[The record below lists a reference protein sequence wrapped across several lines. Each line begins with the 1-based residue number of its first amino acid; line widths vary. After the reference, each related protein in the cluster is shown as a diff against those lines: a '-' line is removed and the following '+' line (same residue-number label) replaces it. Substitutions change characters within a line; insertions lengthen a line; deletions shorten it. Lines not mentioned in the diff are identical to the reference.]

1 MKNRNDENKKR
12 KEGSMT
18 GRVRALTGATRVM
31 SLVAAVLI
39 AVFGLTMIGGS
50 AYADTDKAEKYDFY
64 TLSSNVTAYFS
75 DATKPG
81 DNSGLSADEGWTTIA
96 QNASEG
102 GDLLGYG
109 DDDVSSFSGWLVSK
123 ATGSSNTV
131 GYDSL
136 KKIDGKLNGSND
148 AYKGVLAYAQY
159 GSLLNGLGL
168 DSTSTGLGL
177 HFQNMAFGSI
187 MAFLYL
193 LAGGIDTI
201 FSAVIWVL
209 ETLNPFKL
217 FYSAI
222 SASSVAM
229 ANGMTGGQGVPAWMK
244 SLDTWF
250 SGWYQAL
257 VNLSWTVLVPL
268 FIFTFIISSLMWK
281 KGNALSG
288 LKKLVIRMLFLGVGL
303 PLIGSMYT
311 ASLGVMKD
319 ATAGAGMGATRVVL
333 STFVD
338 FENWAKVNRLAVPST
353 DAVLQWDESKQAP
366 TGESVNKLRQ
376 TTVAIN
382 KIANTGAFTDVTGL
396 NPSDLG
402 SISAESAKMTSSGGL
417 KDVTYIATMNML
429 LRYTNSESYQ
439 ASDFDTSIKGRINQQ
454 VSEGKELVK
463 SCATTWFNVQA
474 DGSTKVDGKSCP
486 TTKALGN
493 PVLKVREGTG
503 LTTTHDGSEVTFKTE
518 NAQIAGDW
526 VVLGD
531 DADALKNFNNAN
543 LSALSMYN
551 YLNTTFDKNSAT
563 TYSSSNAV
571 SSATREYHNSVNL
584 VGSAGVNWLYW
595 VNAAVTLLCF
605 IVLGLGYAFGML
617 TGAIKNSLH
626 IITAVPFATL
636 GSLAGIAKVVIYTFT
651 MITEIVGTMFIYR
664 LAQEIILSI
673 PGIFEGGLEHTFGSM
688 GGFGTY
694 LKNSGNIT
702 LFTALVSTVLLL
714 ILTWKMMHFRGA
726 FVKGLNEAVTK
737 IVDKFLDTNVAPPA
751 GGGKL
756 MPALAGGVGAGVG
769 SAAANRLMSG
779 RGALGG
785 GSGRGG
791 VSSGLMAGSGGI
803 QDGNGGGSG
812 MGGGSMLS
820 INGTDG
826 PGPDEIG
833 PGAPGG
839 DPNGPTGS
847 GSGGGG
853 LLLSDGSGG
862 VNTNVNNDITN
873 GDENSSL
880 LSTSESDRQI
890 ASEVDARG
898 GLSEPSVSS
907 DSYSGDDVTASS
919 TVVNNSDDTMS
930 ETTSSIQS
938 TMDAHD
944 KADKARVDQATSG
957 VKAVWHGGKAAA
969 KAYSG
974 DVAGAAQ
981 DGQKALGDVQNA
993 QTKGQEAK
1001 AHRQAAETP
1010 RPARSVQQPRQT
1022 SQPQSQQP
1030 QQPQRGVVG
1039 AQRQAP
1045 AQNQQV
1051 RQPQPQQPRPQSQQQ
1066 APAPTQAQSPAPS
1079 RPAPSRGSQGSGSRS
1094 LSAPRQQG
1102 SAQMPSSG
1110 RAVNGGSQS
1119 APSKVGK
1126 VSKVSKGM
1134 KGVKPSGGSSMPSM
1148 PS

>member
-1 MKNRNDENKKR
+1 MLT
-12 KEGSMT
+12 S
-18 GRVRALTGATRVM
+18 RVRAVRGFTRAM
-31 SLVAAVLI
+31 SFVAAVLI

-50 AYADTDKAEKYDFY
+50 AYADKDKAEKYDFY

-81 DNSGLSADEGWTTIA
+81 EGDGLSADEGWTTIA

-102 GDLLGYG
+102 GNLLGYG

-136 KKIDGKLNGSND
+136 KVRDND
-148 AYKGVLAYAQY
+148 SSSANSAYSGVLAYAQY
-159 GSLLNGLGL
+159 GSLLNALGL

-187 MAFLYL
+187 MALLYL

-201 FSAVIWVL
+201 FSAVIWLL
-209 ETLNPFKL
+209 ETLNPFK
-217 FYSAI
+217 FFFSAI
-222 SASSVAM
+222 SASSTAM
-229 ANGMTGGQGVPAWMK
+229 ANGMTGGQGVPVWMQ

-257 VNLSWTVLVPL
+257 VNLSWTVLIPL
-268 FIFTFIISSLMWK
+268 FLFVFIISSLMWK
-281 KGNALSG
+281 KGNALGG
-288 LKKLVIRMLFLGVGL
+288 LKKLVIRVLFLGVGL

-319 ATAGAGMGATRVVL
+319 ATAGAGMGATRVVI

-338 FENWAKVNRLAVPST
+338 FENWAKKDRLAVPDNAT
-353 DAVLQWDESKQAP
+353 LQWDSSKQAP
-366 TGESVNKLRQ
+366 TGASVNKLRQ

-382 KIANTGAFTDVTGL
+382 KLANSGAFSSVSDIDVSG
-396 NPSDLG
+396 LG
-402 SISAESAKMTSSGGL
+402 SISTEAAKADTTSSGGL
-417 KDVTYIATMNML
+417 KDFTYVAAMEML
-429 LRYTNSESYQ
+429 LRYTTAQSYQ
-439 ASDFDTSIKGRINQQ
+439 ASDFDTAIKGRISQQ
-454 VSEGKELVK
+454 ASSGQEQVK

-474 DGSTKVDGKSCP
+474 DGSTKADGKGCSA
-486 TTKALGN
+486 TKASDN
-493 PVLKVREGTG
+493 PVLKVREGSG
-503 LTTTHDGSEVTFKTE
+503 LQASGESGTITFTTSGDKY
-518 NAQIAGDW
+518 AGDW
-526 VVLGD
+526 VMLGE
-531 DADALKNFNNAN
+531 NFNGAN

-584 VGSAGVNWLYW
+584 VGSAGVSWLYW
-595 VNAAVTLLCF
+595 VNGAVTLLCF
-605 IVLGLGYAFGML
+605 IVLGLGYAFGMF
-617 TGAIKNSLH
+617 TGAIKNSMH

-636 GSLAGIAKVVIYTFT
+636 GSMAGIAKVVIYTFT
-651 MITEIVGTMFIYR
+651 MITEIIATMFIYR
-664 LAQEIILSI
+664 LVQEIILSI
-673 PGIFEGGLEHTFGSM
+673 PGIFEGGLEHMFNSM
-688 GGFGTY
+688 GGFGVY
-694 LKNSGNIT
+694 LKNSGNVT
-702 LFTALVSTVLLL
+702 LFTSLVSTVLLIL
-714 ILTWKMMHFRGA
+714 LTWKMMHFRGA

-779 RGALGG
+779 RGGLGS

-791 VSSGLMAGSGGI
+791 ASSGLMAGSGGI
-803 QDGNGGGSG
+803 QDGNGGVSG

-833 PGAPGG
+833 PGASGG
-839 DPNGPTGS
+839 DPNAPGGS
-847 GSGGGG
+847 GGG

-862 VNTNVNNDITN
+862 VNVDNSTSND
-873 GDENSSL
+873 NSSAL
-880 LSTSESDRQI
+880 MTSESDRQL

-898 GLSEPSVSS
+898 GLSEPAQLEAGPQA
-907 DSYSGDDVTASS
+907 DAAASS
-919 TVVNNSDDTMS
+919 KVANNADDAMS
-930 ETTSSIQS
+930 ETAGSIQS
-938 TMDAHD
+938 TMDAHN

-974 DVAGAAQ
+974 DVAGATQ
-981 DGQKALGDVQNA
+981 DGQKALGDVQSA

-1001 AHRQAAETP
+1001 AHRQSAEAP
-1010 RPARSVQQPRQT
+1010 RPVQPARQT
-1022 SQPQSQQP
+1022 SQPQSQP
-1030 QQPQRGVVG
+1030 SQRGAVG
-1039 AQRQAP
+1039 AQR
-1045 AQNQQV
+1045 QQV
-1051 RQPQPQQPRPQSQQQ
+1051 RQPQAQPQQQ
-1066 APAPTQAQSPAPS
+1066 APTQTQAPAQTPAPS
-1079 RPAPSRGSQGSGSRS
+1079 RPAPSRGGSSRS
-1094 LSAPRQQG
+1094 LSAPRQG
-1102 SAQMPSSG
+1102 ASQMPVKGSSQG
-1110 RAVNGGSQS
+1110 AS
-1119 APSKVGK
+1119 GK
-1126 VSKVSKGM
+1126 AGKGL
-1134 KGVKPSGGSSMPSM
+1134 KGVKPSGGSSMPPM

>member
-1 MKNRNDENKKR
+1 MLTN
-12 KEGSMT
+12 
-18 GRVRALTGATRVM
+18 RVRAVRGFTRAL
-31 SLVAAVLI
+31 SFVAAVLI

-50 AYADTDKAEKYDFY
+50 AYADKDKAEKYDFY

-81 DNSGLSADEGWTTIA
+81 EGNGLSEDEGWTTIA

-136 KKIDGKLNGSND
+136 RVRDNGASSANSS
-148 AYKGVLAYAQY
+148 YSGVLAYAQY
-159 GSLLNGLGL
+159 GSLLNSLGL

-187 MAFLYL
+187 MALLYL

-201 FSAVIWVL
+201 FSAVIWLL
-209 ETLNPFKL
+209 ETLNPFK
-217 FYSAI
+217 FFFSAI
-222 SASSVAM
+222 SASSAAM
-229 ANGMTGGQGVPAWMK
+229 ANGMTGGQGVPVWMQ

-257 VNLSWTVLVPL
+257 VNLSWTVLIPL
-268 FIFTFIISSLMWK
+268 FVFTFIISSLMWK

-319 ATAGAGMGATRVVL
+319 ATAGAGMGATRVVI

-338 FENWAKVNRLAVPST
+338 FENWAKVNRLAVPENGT
-353 DAVLQWDESKQAP
+353 LEWDSDKQSP
-366 TGESVNKLRQ
+366 TGASVNKLRP

-382 KIANTGAFTDVTGL
+382 KLANIGAFSGVAGI
-396 NPSDLG
+396 NPSELG
-402 SISAESAKMTSSGGL
+402 SISAEAAKADTSSNGGL
-417 KDVTYIATMNML
+417 KDVTYVAAMEML
-429 LRYTNSESYQ
+429 LRYTTSQSYQ
-439 ASDFDTSIKGRINQQ
+439 ASDFDTAIKGRISQQ
-454 VSEGKELVK
+454 ASSGVTRVK
-463 SCATTWFNVQA
+463 GCATTWFNVQA
-474 DGSTKVDGKSCP
+474 DGSTKKDDKSDCDK
-486 TTKALGN
+486 TKASEN
-493 PVLKVREGTG
+493 AVLKVREGSG
-503 LTTTHDGSEVTFKTE
+503 LQASGEGSVIAFTTNPVDR
-518 NAQIAGDW
+518 IAGDW
-526 VVLGD
+526 VVLGED
-531 DADALKNFNNAN
+531 FNNAN

-584 VGSAGVNWLYW
+584 VGSAGVSWLYW
-595 VNAAVTLLCF
+595 VNGAVTLLCF
-605 IVLGLGYAFGML
+605 IVLGLGYAFGMF
-617 TGAIKNSLH
+617 TGAIKNSMH

-636 GSLAGIAKVVIYTFT
+636 GSMAGIAKVLIYTFT
-651 MITEIVGTMFIYR
+651 MITEIIATMFIYR
-664 LAQEIILSI
+664 LVQEIILSV
-673 PGIFEGGLEHTFGSM
+673 PSIFEGGLEHTFNSM
-688 GGFGTY
+688 GGFGVY
-694 LKNSGNIT
+694 LKNSGNVT
-702 LFTALVSTVLLL
+702 LFTSLVSTVLLIL
-714 ILTWKMMHFRGA
+714 LTWKMMHFRGA

-779 RGALGG
+779 RGGLGS

-791 VSSGLMAGSGGI
+791 ASSGLMAGSGGI
-803 QDGNGGGSG
+803 QDGNGGIQDGNGGVSG
-812 MGGGSMLS
+812 MGSGSMLS

-833 PGAPGG
+833 PGASGG
-839 DPNGPTGS
+839 DPSAPGG
-847 GSGGGG
+847 GGGG

-862 VNTNVNNDITN
+862 VNTDNSTSND
-873 GDENSSL
+873 NSSAL
-880 LSTSESDRQI
+880 MTSESDRQL

-898 GLSEPSVSS
+898 GLSEPAQIEAGPQA
-907 DSYSGDDVTASS
+907 DAAASS
-919 TVVNNSDDTMS
+919 KVANNADDAMS
-930 ETTSSIQS
+930 ETAGSIQS
-938 TMDAHD
+938 TMDAHN

-981 DGQKALGDVQNA
+981 DGQKALGDVQSA

-1001 AHRQAAETP
+1001 AHRQSAEAP
-1010 RPARSVQQPRQT
+1010 RPVQPARQT
-1022 SQPQSQQP
+1022 SQTQS
-1030 QQPQRGVVG
+1030 QRGVVG

-1045 AQNQQV
+1045 AQAQQTQSQRGV
-1051 RQPQPQQPRPQSQQQ
+1051 VGAQRQAPAQLQQSQQ
-1066 APAPTQAQSPAPS
+1066 APVQAQTPAKAASPAPS
-1079 RPAPSRGSQGSGSRS
+1079 RPASSRGGSSRS
-1094 LSAPRQQG
+1094 LSAPRQG
-1102 SAQMPSSG
+1102 A
-1110 RAVNGGSQS
+1110 SQS
-1119 APSKVGK
+1119 ASGK
-1126 VSKVSKGM
+1126 ASKVSKAG
-1134 KGVKPSGGSSMPSM
+1134 KGLKGPKPSGGSSMPPM

>member
-1 MKNRNDENKKR
+1 VNKKSQE
-12 KEGSMT
+12 KKGESSLMLT
-18 GRVRALTGATRVM
+18 SRVRAVRGFTRAM
-31 SLVAAVLI
+31 SFVAAVLI

-50 AYADTDKAEKYDFY
+50 AYADKDKAEKYDFY

-81 DNSGLSADEGWTTIA
+81 EGNGLSEDEGWTTIA

-136 KKIDGKLNGSND
+136 RVRDNGASSANSS
-148 AYKGVLAYAQY
+148 YSGVLAYAQY
-159 GSLLNGLGL
+159 GSLLNSLGL

-187 MAFLYL
+187 MALLYL

-201 FSAVIWVL
+201 FSAVIWLL
-209 ETLNPFKL
+209 ETLNPFK
-217 FYSAI
+217 FFFSAI
-222 SASSVAM
+222 SASSAAM
-229 ANGMTGGQGVPAWMK
+229 ANGMTGGQGVPVWMQ

-257 VNLSWTVLVPL
+257 VNLSWTVLIPL

-319 ATAGAGMGATRVVL
+319 ATAGAGMGATRVVI

-338 FENWAKVNRLAVPST
+338 FENWAKVNRLAVPENGT
-353 DAVLQWDESKQAP
+353 LQWDSDKQSP
-366 TGESVNKLRQ
+366 TGASVNKLRP

-382 KIANTGAFTDVTGL
+382 KLANRGAFSDVAGI
-396 NPSDLG
+396 NPSGLG
-402 SISAESAKMTSSGGL
+402 SISAEAAKADTSSNGGL
-417 KDVTYIATMNML
+417 KDFTYVAAMEML
-429 LRYTNSESYQ
+429 LRYTTSQSYQ
-439 ASDFDTSIKGRINQQ
+439 ASDFDTAIKGRISQQ
-454 VSEGKELVK
+454 ASSGVTWVK
-463 SCATTWFNVQA
+463 GCATTWFNVQA
-474 DGSTKVDGKSCP
+474 DGSTKKDGKSGCDK
-486 TTKALGN
+486 TKASEN
-493 PVLKVREGTG
+493 AVLKVREGSG
-503 LTTTHDGSEVTFKTE
+503 LQASGEGSVITFTTNPADRL
-518 NAQIAGDW
+518 AGDW
-526 VVLGD
+526 VVLGED
-531 DADALKNFNNAN
+531 FNNAN

-584 VGSAGVNWLYW
+584 VGSAGVSWLYW
-595 VNAAVTLLCF
+595 VNGAVTLLCF
-605 IVLGLGYAFGML
+605 IVLGLGYAFGMF
-617 TGAIKNSLH
+617 TGAIKNSMH

-636 GSLAGIAKVVIYTFT
+636 GSMAGIAKVLIYTFT
-651 MITEIVGTMFIYR
+651 MITEIIATMFIYR
-664 LAQEIILSI
+664 LVQEIILSV
-673 PGIFEGGLEHTFGSM
+673 PSIFEGGLEHMFNSM

-694 LKNSGNIT
+694 LKNSGNVT
-702 LFTALVSTVLLL
+702 LFTSIVSTVLLIL
-714 ILTWKMMHFRGA
+714 LTWKMMHFRGA

-737 IVDKFLDTNVAPPA
+737 IIDKFLDTNVAPPA

-779 RGALGG
+779 RGGLGS

-791 VSSGLMAGSGGI
+791 ASSGLMAGSGGI
-803 QDGNGGGSG
+803 QDGNGGVSG
-812 MGGGSMLS
+812 MGGGMLS

-833 PGAPGG
+833 PGASGG
-839 DPNGPTGS
+839 DPNAPGG
-847 GSGGGG
+847 GGGG

-862 VNTNVNNDITN
+862 VNVDNSTSND
-873 GDENSSL
+873 NSSAL
-880 LSTSESDRQI
+880 MTSESDRQL

-898 GLSEPSVSS
+898 GLSEPAQLEAGPQA
-907 DSYSGDDVTASS
+907 DAAASS
-919 TVVNNSDDTMS
+919 KVANNADDAMS
-930 ETTSSIQS
+930 ETAGSIQS
-938 TMDAHD
+938 TMDAHN

-981 DGQKALGDVQNA
+981 DGQKALGDVQSA

-1001 AHRQAAETP
+1001 AHRQSAEAP
-1010 RPARSVQQPRQT
+1010 RPVQPART
-1022 SQPQSQQP
+1022 SQPQSQ
-1030 QQPQRGVVG
+1030 PQRGAVG

-1045 AQNQQV
+1045 AQA
-1051 RQPQPQQPRPQSQQQ
+1051 QPQQQASTQTQ
-1066 APAPTQAQSPAPS
+1066 APAQKPVQS
-1079 RPAPSRGSQGSGSRS
+1079 RPAPSRGGSSRS
-1094 LSAPRQQG
+1094 LSAPRQG
-1102 SAQMPSSG
+1102 SSQMPSSG
-1110 RAVNGGSQS
+1110 KSVNGGATSVS
-1119 APSKVGK
+1119 GK
-1126 VSKVSKGM
+1126 AGKGL
-1134 KGVKPSGGSSMPSM
+1134 KGVKPSGGSSMPPM

>member
-1 MKNRNDENKKR
+1 ML
-12 KEGSMT
+12 T
-18 GRVRALTGATRVM
+18 HRVRAVRGFTRIL
-31 SLVAAVLI
+31 SFVAAVLI

-50 AYADTDKAEKYDFY
+50 AYADKDKAEKYDFY

-81 DNSGLSADEGWTTIA
+81 EGNGLSEDEGWTTIA

-136 KKIDGKLNGSND
+136 RVRDNGASSANSS
-148 AYKGVLAYAQY
+148 YSGVLAYAQY
-159 GSLLNGLGL
+159 GSLLNSLGL

-187 MAFLYL
+187 MALLYL

-201 FSAVIWVL
+201 FSAVIWLL
-209 ETLNPFKL
+209 ETLNPFK
-217 FYSAI
+217 FFFSAI
-222 SASSVAM
+222 SASSAAM
-229 ANGMTGGQGVPAWMK
+229 ANGMTGGQGVPVWMQ

-257 VNLSWTVLVPL
+257 VNLSWTVLIPL

-319 ATAGAGMGATRVVL
+319 ATAGAGMGATRVVI

-338 FENWAKVNRLAVPST
+338 FENWAKVNRLAVPENGT
-353 DAVLQWDESKQAP
+353 LEWDSDKQSP
-366 TGESVNKLRQ
+366 TGASVNKLRP

-382 KIANTGAFTDVTGL
+382 KLANRGAFSDVAGI
-396 NPSDLG
+396 NPSGLG
-402 SISAESAKMTSSGGL
+402 SISAEAAKADTSSNGGL
-417 KDVTYIATMNML
+417 KDFTYVAAMEML
-429 LRYTNSESYQ
+429 LRYTTSQSYQ
-439 ASDFDTSIKGRINQQ
+439 ASDFDTAIKGRISQQ
-454 VSEGKELVK
+454 ASSGVTWVK
-463 SCATTWFNVQA
+463 GCATTWFNVQA
-474 DGSTKVDGKSCP
+474 DGSTKKDDKSGCDK
-486 TTKALGN
+486 TKASEN
-493 PVLKVREGTG
+493 AVLKVREGSG
-503 LTTTHDGSEVTFKTE
+503 LQASGEGSVITFTTNPADRL
-518 NAQIAGDW
+518 AGDW
-526 VVLGD
+526 VVLGED
-531 DADALKNFNNAN
+531 FNNAN

-584 VGSAGVNWLYW
+584 VGSAGVSWLYW
-595 VNAAVTLLCF
+595 VNGAVTLLCF
-605 IVLGLGYAFGML
+605 IVLGLGYAFGMF
-617 TGAIKNSLH
+617 TGAIKNSMH

-636 GSLAGIAKVVIYTFT
+636 GSMAGIAKVLIYTFT
-651 MITEIVGTMFIYR
+651 MITEIIATMFIYR
-664 LAQEIILSI
+664 LVQEIILSV
-673 PGIFEGGLEHTFGSM
+673 PSIFEGGLEHMFNSM
-688 GGFGTY
+688 GGFGVY
-694 LKNSGNIT
+694 LKNSGNVT
-702 LFTALVSTVLLL
+702 LFTSLVSTVLLIL
-714 ILTWKMMHFRGA
+714 LTWKMMHFRGA

-779 RGALGG
+779 RGGLGS

-791 VSSGLMAGSGGI
+791 ASSGLMAGSGGI
-803 QDGNGGGSG
+803 QDGNGGVSG
-812 MGGGSMLS
+812 MGGGMLS

-833 PGAPGG
+833 PGASGG
-839 DPNGPTGS
+839 DPNAPGG
-847 GSGGGG
+847 GGGG

-862 VNTNVNNDITN
+862 VNVDNSTSND
-873 GDENSSL
+873 NSSAL
-880 LSTSESDRQI
+880 MTSESDRQL

-898 GLSEPSVSS
+898 GLSEPAQIEAGPQA
-907 DSYSGDDVTASS
+907 DAAASS
-919 TVVNNSDDTMS
+919 KVANNADDAMS
-930 ETTSSIQS
+930 ETAGSIQS
-938 TMDAHD
+938 TMDAHN

-981 DGQKALGDVQNA
+981 DGQKALGDVQSA

-1001 AHRQAAETP
+1001 AHRQSAEAP
-1010 RPARSVQQPRQT
+1010 RPVQPARQT
-1022 SQPQSQQP
+1022 SQPQSQP
-1030 QQPQRGVVG
+1030 SQRGAVG
-1039 AQRQAP
+1039 AQR
-1045 AQNQQV
+1045 QQV
-1051 RQPQPQQPRPQSQQQ
+1051 RQPQAQPQQQ
-1066 APAPTQAQSPAPS
+1066 APTQTQAPAQTPAPS
-1079 RPAPSRGSQGSGSRS
+1079 RPAPSRGGSSRS
-1094 LSAPRQQG
+1094 LSAPRQG
-1102 SAQMPSSG
+1102 ASQMPVKGSSQG
-1110 RAVNGGSQS
+1110 ASGKAGNGL
-1119 APSKVGK
+1119 
-1126 VSKVSKGM
+1126 
-1134 KGVKPSGGSSMPSM
+1134 KGVKPSGGSSMPPM

>member
-1 MKNRNDENKKR
+1 MLT
-12 KEGSMT
+12 S
-18 GRVRALTGATRVM
+18 RVRAVRGFTRAM
-31 SLVAAVLI
+31 SFVAAVLI

-50 AYADTDKAEKYDFY
+50 AYADKDKAEKYDFY

-81 DNSGLSADEGWTTIA
+81 EGNGLSEDEGWTTIA

-136 KKIDGKLNGSND
+136 RVRDNGASSANSS
-148 AYKGVLAYAQY
+148 YSGVLAYAQY
-159 GSLLNGLGL
+159 GSLLNSLGL

-187 MAFLYL
+187 MALLYL

-201 FSAVIWVL
+201 FSAVIWLL
-209 ETLNPFKL
+209 ETLNPFK
-217 FYSAI
+217 FFFSAI
-222 SASSVAM
+222 SASSAAM
-229 ANGMTGGQGVPAWMK
+229 ANGMTGGQGVPVWMQ

-257 VNLSWTVLVPL
+257 VNLSWTVLIPL

-288 LKKLVIRMLFLGVGL
+288 LKKLVIRVLFLGVGL

-319 ATAGAGMGATRVVL
+319 ATAGAGMGATRVVI

-338 FENWAKVNRLAVPST
+338 FENWAKVNRLAVPENGT
-353 DAVLQWDESKQAP
+353 LQWDSDKQSP
-366 TGESVNKLRQ
+366 TGASVNKLRP

-382 KIANTGAFTDVTGL
+382 KLANRGAFSDVAGI
-396 NPSDLG
+396 NPSGLG
-402 SISAESAKMTSSGGL
+402 SISAEAAKADTSSNGGL
-417 KDVTYIATMNML
+417 KDFTYVAAMEML
-429 LRYTNSESYQ
+429 LRYTTSQSYQ
-439 ASDFDTSIKGRINQQ
+439 ASDFDTAIKGRISQQ
-454 VSEGKELVK
+454 ASSGVTWVK
-463 SCATTWFNVQA
+463 GCATTWFNVQA
-474 DGSTKVDGKSCP
+474 DGSTKKDGKSGCDK
-486 TTKALGN
+486 TKASEN
-493 PVLKVREGTG
+493 AVLKVREGSG
-503 LTTTHDGSEVTFKTE
+503 LQASGEGSVITFTTNPADRL
-518 NAQIAGDW
+518 AGDW
-526 VVLGD
+526 VVLGED
-531 DADALKNFNNAN
+531 FNNAN

-584 VGSAGVNWLYW
+584 VGSAGVSWLYW
-595 VNAAVTLLCF
+595 VNGAVTLLCF
-605 IVLGLGYAFGML
+605 IVLGLGYAFGMF
-617 TGAIKNSLH
+617 TGAIKNSMH

-636 GSLAGIAKVVIYTFT
+636 GSMAGIAKVLIYTFT
-651 MITEIVGTMFIYR
+651 MITEIIATMFIYR
-664 LAQEIILSI
+664 LVQEIILSV
-673 PGIFEGGLEHTFGSM
+673 PSIFEGGLEHMFNSM

-694 LKNSGNIT
+694 LKNSGNVT
-702 LFTALVSTVLLL
+702 LFTSIVSTVLLIL
-714 ILTWKMMHFRGA
+714 LTWKMMHFRGA

-737 IVDKFLDTNVAPPA
+737 IIDKFLDTNVAPPA

-779 RGALGG
+779 RGGLGS

-791 VSSGLMAGSGGI
+791 ASSGLMAGSGGI
-803 QDGNGGGSG
+803 QDGNGGVSG
-812 MGGGSMLS
+812 MGGGMLS

-833 PGAPGG
+833 PGASGG
-839 DPNGPTGS
+839 DPNAPGG
-847 GSGGGG
+847 GGGG

-862 VNTNVNNDITN
+862 VNTDNSTSND
-873 GDENSSL
+873 NSSAL
-880 LSTSESDRQI
+880 MTSESDRQL

-898 GLSEPSVSS
+898 GLSEPAQIEAGLQA
-907 DSYSGDDVTASS
+907 DAAASS
-919 TVVNNSDDTMS
+919 KVANNADDAMS
-930 ETTSSIQS
+930 ETAGSIQS
-938 TMDAHD
+938 TMDAHN

-981 DGQKALGDVQNA
+981 DGQKALGDVQSA

-1001 AHRQAAETP
+1001 AHRQSAEAP
-1010 RPARSVQQPRQT
+1010 RPVQPART
-1022 SQPQSQQP
+1022 SQPQSQ
-1030 QQPQRGVVG
+1030 PQRGAVG

-1045 AQNQQV
+1045 AQA
-1051 RQPQPQQPRPQSQQQ
+1051 QPQQQASTQTQ
-1066 APAPTQAQSPAPS
+1066 APAQKPVQS
-1079 RPAPSRGSQGSGSRS
+1079 RPAPSRGGSSRS
-1094 LSAPRQQG
+1094 LSAPRQG
-1102 SAQMPSSG
+1102 SSQMPSSG
-1110 RAVNGGSQS
+1110 KSVNGGATSVS
-1119 APSKVGK
+1119 GK
-1126 VSKVSKGM
+1126 AGKGL
-1134 KGVKPSGGSSMPSM
+1134 KGVKPSGGSSMPPM

>member
-1 MKNRNDENKKR
+1 MLT
-12 KEGSMT
+12 S
-18 GRVRALTGATRVM
+18 RVRAVRGFTRVM
-31 SLVAAVLI
+31 SFVAAVLI

-50 AYADTDKAEKYDFY
+50 AYADKDKAEKYDFY

-81 DNSGLSADEGWTTIA
+81 EGDGLSADEGWTTIA

-102 GDLLGYG
+102 GNLLGYG

-136 KKIDGKLNGSND
+136 KVRDND
-148 AYKGVLAYAQY
+148 SSSANSAYSGVLAYAQY
-159 GSLLNGLGL
+159 GSLLNALGL

-187 MAFLYL
+187 MALLYL

-201 FSAVIWVL
+201 FSAVIWLL
-209 ETLNPFKL
+209 ETLNPFK
-217 FYSAI
+217 FFFSAI
-222 SASSVAM
+222 SASSTAM
-229 ANGMTGGQGVPAWMK
+229 ANGMTGGQGVPVWMQ

-257 VNLSWTVLVPL
+257 VNLSWTVLIPL
-268 FIFTFIISSLMWK
+268 FLFVFIISSLMWK
-281 KGNALSG
+281 KGNALGG
-288 LKKLVIRMLFLGVGL
+288 LKKLVIRVLFLGVGL

-319 ATAGAGMGATRVVL
+319 ATAGAGMGATRVVI

-338 FENWAKVNRLAVPST
+338 FENWAKKDRLAVPDNAT
-353 DAVLQWDESKQAP
+353 LQWDSSKQAP
-366 TGESVNKLRQ
+366 TGASVNKLRQ

-382 KIANTGAFTDVTGL
+382 KLANSGAFSSVSDIDVSG
-396 NPSDLG
+396 LG
-402 SISAESAKMTSSGGL
+402 SISTEAAKADTTSSGGL
-417 KDVTYIATMNML
+417 KDFTYVAAMEML
-429 LRYTNSESYQ
+429 LRYTTAQSYQ
-439 ASDFDTSIKGRINQQ
+439 ASDFDTAIKGRISQQ
-454 VSEGKELVK
+454 ASSGQEQVK

-474 DGSTKVDGKSCP
+474 DGSTKADGKGCSA
-486 TTKALGN
+486 TKASDN
-493 PVLKVREGTG
+493 PVLKVREGSG
-503 LTTTHDGSEVTFKTE
+503 LQASGESGTITFTTSGDKY
-518 NAQIAGDW
+518 AGDW
-526 VVLGD
+526 VMLG
-531 DADALKNFNNAN
+531 KNFNGAN

-584 VGSAGVNWLYW
+584 VGSAGVSWLYW
-595 VNAAVTLLCF
+595 VNGAVTLLCF
-605 IVLGLGYAFGML
+605 IVLGLGYAFGMF
-617 TGAIKNSLH
+617 TGAIKNSMH

-636 GSLAGIAKVVIYTFT
+636 GSMAGIAKVVIYTFT
-651 MITEIVGTMFIYR
+651 MITEIIATMFIYR
-664 LAQEIILSI
+664 LVQEIILSI
-673 PGIFEGGLEHTFGSM
+673 PGIFEGGLEHMFNSM
-688 GGFGTY
+688 GGFGVY
-694 LKNSGNIT
+694 LKNSGNVT
-702 LFTALVSTVLLL
+702 LFTSLVSTVLLIL
-714 ILTWKMMHFRGA
+714 LTWKMMHFRGA

-779 RGALGG
+779 RGGLGS

-791 VSSGLMAGSGGI
+791 ASSGLMAGSGGI
-803 QDGNGGGSG
+803 QDGNGGVSG

-833 PGAPGG
+833 PGASGG
-839 DPNGPTGS
+839 DPNAPGG
-847 GSGGGG
+847 GGGG

-862 VNTNVNNDITN
+862 VNVDNSTSND
-873 GDENSSL
+873 NSSAL
-880 LSTSESDRQI
+880 MTSESDRQL

-898 GLSEPSVSS
+898 GLSEPAQLEAGPQA
-907 DSYSGDDVTASS
+907 DAAASS
-919 TVVNNSDDTMS
+919 KVANNADDAMS
-930 ETTSSIQS
+930 ETAGSIQS
-938 TMDAHD
+938 TMDAHN

-981 DGQKALGDVQNA
+981 DGQKALGDVQSA

-1001 AHRQAAETP
+1001 AYRQSAEAP
-1010 RPARSVQQPRQT
+1010 RPVQPTRT
-1022 SQPQSQQP
+1022 SQPQSQP
-1030 QQPQRGVVG
+1030 SQRGAVG

-1051 RQPQPQQPRPQSQQQ
+1051 RQPQAQPQQQ
-1066 APAPTQAQSPAPS
+1066 APAQTQSPAPS
-1079 RPAPSRGSQGSGSRS
+1079 RPAPSRGSRS
-1094 LSAPRQQG
+1094 LSAPRQG
-1102 SAQMPSSG
+1102 SSQMPSSG
-1110 RAVNGGSQS
+1110 KAANGGATS
-1119 APSKVGK
+1119 ASGK
-1126 VSKVSKGM
+1126 ASKGL
-1134 KGVKPSGGSSMPSM
+1134 KGVKPSGGSSMPPM

>member
-1 MKNRNDENKKR
+1 MLT
-12 KEGSMT
+12 S
-18 GRVRALTGATRVM
+18 RVRAVRGFTRVM
-31 SLVAAVLI
+31 SFVAAVLI

-50 AYADTDKAEKYDFY
+50 AYADKDKAEKYDFY

-81 DNSGLSADEGWTTIA
+81 EGNGLSEDEGWTTIA

-136 KKIDGKLNGSND
+136 RVRDNGASSANSS
-148 AYKGVLAYAQY
+148 YSGVLAYAQY
-159 GSLLNGLGL
+159 GSLLNSLGL

-187 MAFLYL
+187 MALLYL

-201 FSAVIWVL
+201 FSAVIWLL
-209 ETLNPFKL
+209 ETLNPFK
-217 FYSAI
+217 FFFSAI
-222 SASSVAM
+222 SASSAAM
-229 ANGMTGGQGVPAWMK
+229 ANGMTGGQGVPVWMQ

-257 VNLSWTVLVPL
+257 VNLSWTVLIPL

-319 ATAGAGMGATRVVL
+319 ATAGAGMGATRVVI

-338 FENWAKVNRLAVPST
+338 FENWAKVNRLAVPENGT
-353 DAVLQWDESKQAP
+353 LQWDSDKQSP
-366 TGESVNKLRQ
+366 TGASVNKLRP

-382 KIANTGAFTDVTGL
+382 KLANRGAFSDVAGI
-396 NPSDLG
+396 NPSGLG
-402 SISAESAKMTSSGGL
+402 SISAEAAKADTASNGGL
-417 KDVTYIATMNML
+417 KDFTYVAAMEML
-429 LRYTNSESYQ
+429 LRYTTSQSYQ
-439 ASDFDTSIKGRINQQ
+439 ASDFDTAIKGRISQQ
-454 VSEGKELVK
+454 ASSGVTWVK
-463 SCATTWFNVQA
+463 GCATTWFNVQA
-474 DGSTKVDGKSCP
+474 DGSTKKDDKSGCDK
-486 TTKALGN
+486 TKASEN
-493 PVLKVREGTG
+493 AVLKVREGSG
-503 LTTTHDGSEVTFKTE
+503 LQASGEGSVITFTTNPADRL
-518 NAQIAGDW
+518 AGDW
-526 VVLGD
+526 VVLGED
-531 DADALKNFNNAN
+531 FNNAN

-584 VGSAGVNWLYW
+584 VGSAGVSWLYW
-595 VNAAVTLLCF
+595 VNGAVTLLCF
-605 IVLGLGYAFGML
+605 IVLGLGYAFGMF
-617 TGAIKNSLH
+617 TGAIKNSMH

-636 GSLAGIAKVVIYTFT
+636 GSMAGIAKVLIYTFT
-651 MITEIVGTMFIYR
+651 MITEIIATMFIYR
-664 LAQEIILSI
+664 LVQEIILSV
-673 PGIFEGGLEHTFGSM
+673 PSIFEGGLEHMFNSM

-694 LKNSGNIT
+694 LKNSGNVT
-702 LFTALVSTVLLL
+702 LFTSLVSTVLLIL
-714 ILTWKMMHFRGA
+714 LTWKMMHFRGA

-779 RGALGG
+779 RGGLGS

-791 VSSGLMAGSGGI
+791 ASSGLMTGSGGI
-803 QDGNGGGSG
+803 QDGNGGVSG
-812 MGGGSMLS
+812 MGGGMLS

-839 DPNGPTGS
+839 DPNAPGG
-847 GSGGGG
+847 GGGG

-862 VNTNVNNDITN
+862 VNAANDNSTS
-873 GDENSSL
+873 GDNSGAL
-880 LSTSESDRQI
+880 MTSESDRQL

-898 GLSEPSVSS
+898 GLSEPSQLEAAPQA
-907 DSYSGDDVTASS
+907 DATASS
-919 TVVNNSDDTMS
+919 KVVNNADDGMS
-930 ETTSSIQS
+930 ETTQSIQS
-938 TMDAHD
+938 TMEAHD

-1001 AHRQAAETP
+1001 AHRQSAEAP
-1010 RPARSVQQPRQT
+1010 RPVQPARQN
-1022 SQPQSQQP
+1022 QSQQT
-1030 QQPQRGVVG
+1030 QSQPQRGVVG

-1045 AQNQQV
+1045 AQA
-1051 RQPQPQQPRPQSQQQ
+1051 QQPRQPKLQQSQQ
-1066 APAPTQAQSPAPS
+1066 APAQAPAQTPAPS
-1079 RPAPSRGSQGSGSRS
+1079 RPAPSRGGSSRS
-1094 LSAPRQQG
+1094 LSAPRQ
-1102 SAQMPSSG
+1102 SA
-1110 RAVNGGSQS
+1110 SQS
-1119 APSKVGK
+1119 ASGK
-1126 VSKVSKGM
+1126 ASKVSKAG
-1134 KGVKPSGGSSMPSM
+1134 KGLKGPKPSGGSSMPPM

>member
-1 MKNRNDENKKR
+1 MLT
-12 KEGSMT
+12 S
-18 GRVRALTGATRVM
+18 RVRAVRGFTRAM
-31 SLVAAVLI
+31 SFVAAVLI

-50 AYADTDKAEKYDFY
+50 AYAGPNDKDKAEKYDFY

-81 DNSGLSADEGWTTIA
+81 EGDGLSADEGWTTIA

-102 GDLLGYG
+102 GNLLGYG

-136 KKIDGKLNGSND
+136 KVRDND
-148 AYKGVLAYAQY
+148 SSSANSAYSGVLAYAQY
-159 GSLLNGLGL
+159 GSLLNALGL

-187 MAFLYL
+187 MALLYL

-201 FSAVIWVL
+201 FSAVIWLL

-217 FYSAI
+217 FFSAI
-222 SASSVAM
+222 SASSAAM
-229 ANGMTGGQGVPAWMK
+229 ANGMTGGQGVPVWMQ

-268 FIFTFIISSLMWK
+268 FLFVFIISSLMWK
-281 KGNALSG
+281 KGNALGG
-288 LKKLVIRMLFLGVGL
+288 LKKLVIRVLFLGVGL

-319 ATAGAGMGATRVVL
+319 ATAGAGMGATRVVI

-338 FENWAKVNRLAVPST
+338 FENWAKKDRLAVPDNAT
-353 DAVLQWDESKQAP
+353 LQWDSSKQAP
-366 TGESVNKLRQ
+366 TGASVNKLRQ

-382 KIANTGAFTDVTGL
+382 KLANSGAFSSVSDIDVSG
-396 NPSDLG
+396 LG
-402 SISAESAKMTSSGGL
+402 SISTEAAKADTTSSGGL
-417 KDVTYIATMNML
+417 KDFTYVAAMEML
-429 LRYTNSESYQ
+429 LRYTTAQSYQ
-439 ASDFDTSIKGRINQQ
+439 ASDFDTAIKGRISQQ
-454 VSEGKELVK
+454 ASSGQEQVK

-474 DGSTKVDGKSCP
+474 DGSTKADGKGCSA
-486 TTKALGN
+486 TKASDN
-493 PVLKVREGTG
+493 PVLKVR
-503 LTTTHDGSEVTFKTE
+503 DGSGLQASGESGTITFTTSGDKY
-518 NAQIAGDW
+518 AGDW
-526 VVLGD
+526 VMLGE
-531 DADALKNFNNAN
+531 NFNGAN

-584 VGSAGVNWLYW
+584 VGSAGVSWLYW
-595 VNAAVTLLCF
+595 VNGAVTLLCF
-605 IVLGLGYAFGML
+605 IVLGLGYAFGMF

-636 GSLAGIAKVVIYTFT
+636 GSMAGIAKVVIYTFT
-651 MITEIVGTMFIYR
+651 MITEIIATMFIYR
-664 LAQEIILSI
+664 LVQEIILSI
-673 PGIFEGGLEHTFGSM
+673 PSIFEGGLEHMFNSM
-688 GGFGTY
+688 GGFGVY
-694 LKNSGNIT
+694 LKNSGNVT
-702 LFTALVSTVLLL
+702 LFTSLVSTVLLIL
-714 ILTWKMMHFRGA
+714 LTWKMMHFRGA

-779 RGALGG
+779 RGGLGS

-791 VSSGLMAGSGGI
+791 ASSGLMAGSGGI
-803 QDGNGGGSG
+803 QDGNGGVSG
-812 MGGGSMLS
+812 MGGGMLS

-833 PGAPGG
+833 PGASGG
-839 DPNGPTGS
+839 DPSAPGG
-847 GSGGGG
+847 GGGG

-862 VNTNVNNDITN
+862 VNVDNSTSND
-873 GDENSSL
+873 NSSAL
-880 LSTSESDRQI
+880 MTSESDRQL

-898 GLSEPSVSS
+898 GLSEPAQIEAGPQA
-907 DSYSGDDVTASS
+907 DAAASS
-919 TVVNNSDDTMS
+919 KVANNVDDAMS
-930 ETTSSIQS
+930 ETAGSIQS
-938 TMDAHD
+938 TMDAHN

-981 DGQKALGDVQNA
+981 DGQKALGDVQSA

-1001 AHRQAAETP
+1001 AHRQSAEAP
-1010 RPARSVQQPRQT
+1010 RPVQPARQN
-1022 SQPQSQQP
+1022 QPQSQ
-1030 QQPQRGVVG
+1030 PQRGAVG
-1039 AQRQAP
+1039 AQR
-1045 AQNQQV
+1045 QQV
-1051 RQPQPQQPRPQSQQQ
+1051 RQPQAQPQQQ
-1066 APAPTQAQSPAPS
+1066 APTQTQAPAQTPAPS
-1079 RPAPSRGSQGSGSRS
+1079 RPAPSRGGSSRS
-1094 LSAPRQQG
+1094 LSAPRQG
-1102 SAQMPSSG
+1102 SSQMPKSASG
-1110 RAVNGGSQS
+1110 KA
-1119 APSKVGK
+1119 SKA
-1126 VSKVSKGM
+1126 SKGL
-1134 KGVKPSGGSSMPSM
+1134 KGPKPSGGSSMPPM

>member
-1 MKNRNDENKKR
+1 MLT
-12 KEGSMT
+12 S
-18 GRVRALTGATRVM
+18 RVRAVRGFTRAM
-31 SLVAAVLI
+31 SFVAAVLI

-50 AYADTDKAEKYDFY
+50 AYADKDKAEKYDFY

-81 DNSGLSADEGWTTIA
+81 EGDGLSADEGWTTIA

-102 GDLLGYG
+102 GNLLGYG

-136 KKIDGKLNGSND
+136 RVRDNESGSSANS
-148 AYKGVLAYAQY
+148 AYSGVLAYAQY
-159 GSLLNGLGL
+159 GSLLNALGL

-177 HFQNMAFGSI
+177 HLQNMAFGSI
-187 MAFLYL
+187 MALLYL

-201 FSAVIWVL
+201 FSAVIWLL
-209 ETLNPFKL
+209 ETLNPFK
-217 FYSAI
+217 FFFSAI
-222 SASSVAM
+222 SASSTAM
-229 ANGMTGGQGVPAWMK
+229 ANGMTGGQGVPVWMQ

-257 VNLSWTVLVPL
+257 VNLSWTVLIPL
-268 FIFTFIISSLMWK
+268 FLFVFIISSLMWK
-281 KGNALSG
+281 KGNALGG
-288 LKKLVIRMLFLGVGL
+288 LKKLVIRVLFLGVGL

-319 ATAGAGMGATRVVL
+319 ATAGAGMGATRVVI

-338 FENWAKVNRLAVPST
+338 FENWAKKDRLAVPDNAT
-353 DAVLQWDESKQAP
+353 LQWDSSKQAP
-366 TGESVNKLRQ
+366 TGASVNKLRQ

-382 KIANTGAFTDVTGL
+382 KLANSGAFSSVSDIDVSG
-396 NPSDLG
+396 LG
-402 SISAESAKMTSSGGL
+402 SISTEAAKADTTSSGGL
-417 KDVTYIATMNML
+417 KDFTYVAAMEML
-429 LRYTNSESYQ
+429 LRYTTAQSYQ
-439 ASDFDTSIKGRINQQ
+439 ASDFDTAIKGRISQQ
-454 VSEGKELVK
+454 ASSGQEQVK

-474 DGSTKVDGKSCP
+474 DGSTKADGKGCSA
-486 TTKALGN
+486 TKASDN
-493 PVLKVREGTG
+493 PVLKVREGSG
-503 LTTTHDGSEVTFKTE
+503 LQASGESGTITFTTSGDKY
-518 NAQIAGDW
+518 AGDW
-526 VVLGD
+526 VMLGE
-531 DADALKNFNNAN
+531 NFNGAN

-584 VGSAGVNWLYW
+584 VGSAGVSWLYW
-595 VNAAVTLLCF
+595 VNGAVTLLCF
-605 IVLGLGYAFGML
+605 IVLGLGYAFGMF
-617 TGAIKNSLH
+617 TGAIKNSMH

-636 GSLAGIAKVVIYTFT
+636 GSMAGIAKVVIYTFT
-651 MITEIVGTMFIYR
+651 MITEIIATMFIYR
-664 LAQEIILSI
+664 LVQEIILSI
-673 PGIFEGGLEHTFGSM
+673 PSIFEGGLEHMFNSM
-688 GGFGTY
+688 GGFGVY
-694 LKNSGNIT
+694 LKNSGNVT
-702 LFTALVSTVLLL
+702 LFTSLVSTVLLIL
-714 ILTWKMMHFRGA
+714 LTWKMMHFRGA

-779 RGALGG
+779 RGGLGS

-791 VSSGLMAGSGGI
+791 ASSGLMAGSGGI
-803 QDGNGGGSG
+803 QDGNGGVSG
-812 MGGGSMLS
+812 MGGGSILS

-833 PGAPGG
+833 PGASGG
-839 DPNGPTGS
+839 DPNAPGG
-847 GSGGGG
+847 GGGG

-862 VNTNVNNDITN
+862 INANDNSTSN
-873 GDENSSL
+873 DNSSAL
-880 LSTSESDRQI
+880 MTSESDRQL

-898 GLSEPSVSS
+898 GLSEPAQIEAGPQA
-907 DSYSGDDVTASS
+907 DAAASS
-919 TVVNNSDDTMS
+919 KVANNADDAMS
-930 ETTSSIQS
+930 ETAGSIQS
-938 TMDAHD
+938 TMDAHN

-981 DGQKALGDVQNA
+981 DGQKALGDVQSA

-1001 AHRQAAETP
+1001 AHRQSAEAP
-1010 RPARSVQQPRQT
+1010 RPVQPARQT
-1022 SQPQSQQP
+1022 SQPQSQ
-1030 QQPQRGVVG
+1030 PQRGAVG
-1039 AQRQAP
+1039 AQR
-1045 AQNQQV
+1045 QQV
-1051 RQPQPQQPRPQSQQQ
+1051 RQPQAQPQQQ
-1066 APAPTQAQSPAPS
+1066 APTQTQAPAQTPAPS
-1079 RPAPSRGSQGSGSRS
+1079 RPAPSRGSSSRS
-1094 LSAPRQQG
+1094 LSAPRQG
-1102 SAQMPSSG
+1102 SSQMPSSG
-1110 RAVNGGSQS
+1110 KAVNGGAKS
-1119 APSKVGK
+1119 ASGK
-1126 VSKVSKGM
+1126 AGKGL
-1134 KGVKPSGGSSMPSM
+1134 KGVKPSGGSSMPPM

>member
-1 MKNRNDENKKR
+1 MLT
-12 KEGSMT
+12 S
-18 GRVRALTGATRVM
+18 RVRAVRGFTRAM
-31 SLVAAVLI
+31 SFAAALLI

-50 AYADTDKAEKYDFY
+50 AYAGPNDKAEKYDFY

-81 DNSGLSADEGWTTIA
+81 EGDGLSADEGWTTIA

-102 GDLLGYG
+102 GNLLGYG

-136 KKIDGKLNGSND
+136 RVRDNESGSSANS
-148 AYKGVLAYAQY
+148 AYSGVLAYAQY
-159 GSLLNGLGL
+159 GSLLNALGL

-177 HFQNMAFGSI
+177 HFQNMVFGSI
-187 MAFLYL
+187 MALLYL

-201 FSAVIWVL
+201 FSAVIWLL
-209 ETLNPFKL
+209 ETLNPFK
-217 FYSAI
+217 FFFSAI
-222 SASSVAM
+222 SASSTAM
-229 ANGMTGGQGVPAWMK
+229 ANGMTGGQGVPVWMQ

-257 VNLSWTVLVPL
+257 VNLSWTVLIPL
-268 FIFTFIISSLMWK
+268 FLFVFIISSLMWK
-281 KGNALSG
+281 KGNALGG
-288 LKKLVIRMLFLGVGL
+288 LKKLVIRVLFLGVGL

-319 ATAGAGMGATRVVL
+319 ATAGAGMGATRVVI

-338 FENWAKVNRLAVPST
+338 FENWAKKDRLAVPDNAT
-353 DAVLQWDESKQAP
+353 LQWDSSKQAP
-366 TGESVNKLRQ
+366 TGASVNKLRQ

-382 KIANTGAFTDVTGL
+382 KLANSGAFSSVSDIDVSG
-396 NPSDLG
+396 LG
-402 SISAESAKMTSSGGL
+402 SISTEAAKADTTSSGGL
-417 KDVTYIATMNML
+417 KDFTYVAAMEVL
-429 LRYTNSESYQ
+429 LRYTTAQSYQ
-439 ASDFDTSIKGRINQQ
+439 ASDFDTAIKGRISQQ
-454 VSEGKELVK
+454 ASSGQEQVK

-474 DGSTKVDGKSCP
+474 DGSTKADGKGCSA
-486 TTKALGN
+486 TKASDN
-493 PVLKVREGTG
+493 PVLKVREGSG
-503 LTTTHDGSEVTFKTE
+503 LQASGESGTITFTTSGDRY
-518 NAQIAGDW
+518 AGDW
-526 VVLGD
+526 VMLGE
-531 DADALKNFNNAN
+531 NFNGAN

-584 VGSAGVNWLYW
+584 VGSAGVSWLYW
-595 VNAAVTLLCF
+595 VNGAVTLLCF
-605 IVLGLGYAFGML
+605 IVLGLGYAFGMF
-617 TGAIKNSLH
+617 TGAIKNSMH

-636 GSLAGIAKVVIYTFT
+636 GSMAGIAKVVIYTFT
-651 MITEIVGTMFIYR
+651 MITEIIATMFIYR
-664 LAQEIILSI
+664 LVQEIILSI
-673 PGIFEGGLEHTFGSM
+673 PSIFEGGLEHMFNSM
-688 GGFGTY
+688 GGFGVY
-694 LKNSGNIT
+694 LKNSGNVT
-702 LFTALVSTVLLL
+702 LFTSLVSTVLLIL
-714 ILTWKMMHFRGA
+714 LTWKMMHFRGA

-779 RGALGG
+779 RGGLGS

-791 VSSGLMAGSGGI
+791 ASSGLMAGSGGI
-803 QDGNGGGSG
+803 QDGNGGVSG

-833 PGAPGG
+833 PGASGG
-839 DPNGPTGS
+839 DPNAPGG
-847 GSGGGG
+847 GGGG

-862 VNTNVNNDITN
+862 VNVDNSTSND
-873 GDENSSL
+873 NSSAL
-880 LSTSESDRQI
+880 MTSESDRQL

-898 GLSEPSVSS
+898 GLSEPAQLEAGPQA
-907 DSYSGDDVTASS
+907 DATASS
-919 TVVNNSDDTMS
+919 KVANNADDAMS
-930 ETTSSIQS
+930 ETAGSIQS
-938 TMDAHD
+938 TMDAHN

-981 DGQKALGDVQNA
+981 DGQKALGDVQSA

-1001 AHRQAAETP
+1001 AHRQSAEAP
-1010 RPARSVQQPRQT
+1010 RPVQPARQT
-1022 SQPQSQQP
+1022 SQPQSQP
-1030 QQPQRGVVG
+1030 SQRGAVG
-1039 AQRQAP
+1039 AQR
-1045 AQNQQV
+1045 QQV
-1051 RQPQPQQPRPQSQQQ
+1051 RQPQAQPQQQ
-1066 APAPTQAQSPAPS
+1066 APTQTQAPAQTPAPS
-1079 RPAPSRGSQGSGSRS
+1079 RPAPSRGGSSRS
-1094 LSAPRQQG
+1094 LSAPRQG
-1102 SAQMPSSG
+1102 ASQMPSSG
-1110 RAVNGGSQS
+1110 KAVNGGAKS
-1119 APSKVGK
+1119 ASGK
-1126 VSKVSKGM
+1126 AGKGL
-1134 KGVKPSGGSSMPSM
+1134 KGVKPSGGSSMPPM

>member
-1 MKNRNDENKKR
+1 MLT
-12 KEGSMT
+12 S
-18 GRVRALTGATRVM
+18 RVRAVRGFTRAM
-31 SLVAAVLI
+31 SFAAAVLI

-50 AYADTDKAEKYDFY
+50 AYAGEDKAEKYDFY

-75 DATKPG
+75 DAAKPG
-81 DNSGLSADEGWTTIA
+81 EGEGLSADEGWTTIA

-102 GDLLGYG
+102 GNLLGYG

-136 KKIDGKLNGSND
+136 KVRDNNSSSANS
-148 AYKGVLAYAQY
+148 AYSGVLAYAQY
-159 GSLLNGLGL
+159 GSLLNALGL

-187 MAFLYL
+187 MALLYL

-201 FSAVIWVL
+201 FSAVIWLL
-209 ETLNPFKL
+209 ETLNPFK
-217 FYSAI
+217 FFFSAI
-222 SASSVAM
+222 SASSAAM
-229 ANGMTGGQGVPAWMK
+229 ANGMTGGQGVPVWMQ

-257 VNLSWTVLVPL
+257 VNLSWTVLIPL
-268 FIFTFIISSLMWK
+268 FLFTFIISSLMWK
-281 KGNALSG
+281 KGNALNG

-319 ATAGAGMGATRVVL
+319 ATAGAGMGATRVVI

-338 FENWAKVNRLAVPST
+338 FENWAKKDRLAVPDNAT
-353 DAVLQWDESKQAP
+353 LQWDSSKQAP
-366 TGESVNKLRQ
+366 TGDSVNKLRQ

-382 KIANTGAFTDVTGL
+382 KLANKRAFEDVADIDVSG
-396 NPSDLG
+396 LG
-402 SISAESAKMTSSGGL
+402 SISTEAAKTDTTSSGGL
-417 KDVTYIATMNML
+417 KDFTYVAAMEML
-429 LRYTNSESYQ
+429 LRYTTAQSYQ
-439 ASDFDTSIKGRINQQ
+439 ASDFDTAIKGRISQQ
-454 VSEGKELVK
+454 ASSGQEQVK

-474 DGSTKVDGKSCP
+474 DGSTKADGKGCSA
-486 TTKALGN
+486 TKASDN
-493 PVLKVREGTG
+493 PVLKVREGSG
-503 LTTTHDGSEVTFKTE
+503 LQASGERGTITFTTSGDKY
-518 NAQIAGDW
+518 AGDW
-526 VVLGD
+526 VMFGE
-531 DADALKNFNNAN
+531 NFNGAN

-584 VGSAGVNWLYW
+584 VGSAGVSWLYW
-595 VNAAVTLLCF
+595 VNGAVTLLCF
-605 IVLGLGYAFGML
+605 IVLGLGYAFGMF
-617 TGAIKNSLH
+617 TGAIKNSMH

-636 GSLAGIAKVVIYTFT
+636 GSMAGIAKVVIYTFT
-651 MITEIVGTMFIYR
+651 MITEIIATMFIYR
-664 LAQEIILSI
+664 LVQEIILSI
-673 PGIFEGGLEHTFGSM
+673 PSIFEGGLEHMFNSM
-688 GGFGTY
+688 GGFGVY
-694 LKNSGNIT
+694 LKNSGNVT
-702 LFTALVSTVLLL
+702 LFTSLVSTVLLIL
-714 ILTWKMMHFRGA
+714 LTWKMMHFRGA

-737 IVDKFLDTNVAPPA
+737 IIDKFLDTNVAPPA

-779 RGALGG
+779 RGGLGS

-791 VSSGLMAGSGGI
+791 ASSGLMAGSGGI
-803 QDGNGGGSG
+803 QDGNGGVSG

-833 PGAPGG
+833 PGASGG
-839 DPNGPTGS
+839 DPSAPGG
-847 GSGGGG
+847 GGGG

-862 VNTNVNNDITN
+862 VNVDNSTSND
-873 GDENSSL
+873 NSSAL
-880 LSTSESDRQI
+880 MTSESDRQL

-898 GLSEPSVSS
+898 GLSEPAQIEAGPQA
-907 DSYSGDDVTASS
+907 DAAASS
-919 TVVNNSDDTMS
+919 KVANNADDAMS
-930 ETTSSIQS
+930 ETAGSIQS
-938 TMDAHD
+938 TMDAHN

-981 DGQKALGDVQNA
+981 DGQKALGDVQSA

-1001 AHRQAAETP
+1001 AHRQSAEAP
-1010 RPARSVQQPRQT
+1010 RPVQPART
-1022 SQPQSQQP
+1022 SQPQSQ
-1030 QQPQRGVVG
+1030 PQRGAVG
-1039 AQRQAP
+1039 AQR
-1045 AQNQQV
+1045 QQV
-1051 RQPQPQQPRPQSQQQ
+1051 RQPQAQPQQQ
-1066 APAPTQAQSPAPS
+1066 APTQTQAPAQTPAPS
-1079 RPAPSRGSQGSGSRS
+1079 RPAPSRGGSSRS
-1094 LSAPRQQG
+1094 LSAPRQG
-1102 SAQMPSSG
+1102 SSQMPSSG
-1110 RAVNGGSQS
+1110 KAVNGGAKS
-1119 APSKVGK
+1119 ASGK
-1126 VSKVSKGM
+1126 AGKGL
-1134 KGVKPSGGSSMPSM
+1134 KGVKPSGGSSMPPM

>member
-1 MKNRNDENKKR
+1 MLT
-12 KEGSMT
+12 S
-18 GRVRALTGATRVM
+18 RVRAVRGFTRAM
-31 SLVAAVLI
+31 SFVAAVLI

-50 AYADTDKAEKYDFY
+50 AYAGPNDKDKAEKYDFY

-81 DNSGLSADEGWTTIA
+81 EGDGLSADEGWTTIA

-102 GDLLGYG
+102 GNLLGYG

-136 KKIDGKLNGSND
+136 RVRDNESGSSANS
-148 AYKGVLAYAQY
+148 AYSGVLAYAQY
-159 GSLLNGLGL
+159 GSLLNALGL

-187 MAFLYL
+187 MALLYL

-201 FSAVIWVL
+201 FSAVIWLL

-217 FYSAI
+217 FFSAI
-222 SASSVAM
+222 SASSAAM
-229 ANGMTGGQGVPAWMK
+229 ANGMTGGQGVPVWMQ

-257 VNLSWTVLVPL
+257 VNLSWTVLIPL
-268 FIFTFIISSLMWK
+268 FLFVFIISSLMWK
-281 KGNALSG
+281 KGNALGG
-288 LKKLVIRMLFLGVGL
+288 LKKLVIRVLFLGVGL

-319 ATAGAGMGATRVVL
+319 ATAGAGMGATRVVI

-338 FENWAKVNRLAVPST
+338 FENWAKKDRLAVPDNAT
-353 DAVLQWDESKQAP
+353 LQWDSSKQAP
-366 TGESVNKLRQ
+366 TGASVNKLRQ

-382 KIANTGAFTDVTGL
+382 KLANSGAFSSVSDIDVSG
-396 NPSDLG
+396 LG
-402 SISAESAKMTSSGGL
+402 SISTEAAKADTTSSGGL
-417 KDVTYIATMNML
+417 KDFTYVAAMEML
-429 LRYTNSESYQ
+429 LRYTTAQSYQ
-439 ASDFDTSIKGRINQQ
+439 ASDFDTAIKGRISQQ
-454 VSEGKELVK
+454 ASSGQEQVK

-474 DGSTKVDGKSCP
+474 DGSTKADGKSGCSA
-486 TTKALGN
+486 TKASEN
-493 PVLKVREGTG
+493 PVLKVREGSG
-503 LTTTHDGSEVTFKTE
+503 LQASGESGTITFTTSGDKY
-518 NAQIAGDW
+518 AGDW
-526 VVLGD
+526 VMLGE
-531 DADALKNFNNAN
+531 NFNGSN

-584 VGSAGVNWLYW
+584 VGSAGVSWLYW
-595 VNAAVTLLCF
+595 VNGAVTLLCF
-605 IVLGLGYAFGML
+605 IVLGLGYAFGMF
-617 TGAIKNSLH
+617 TGAIKNSMH

-636 GSLAGIAKVVIYTFT
+636 GSMAGIAKVVIYTFT
-651 MITEIVGTMFIYR
+651 MITEIIATMFIYR
-664 LAQEIILSI
+664 LVQEIILSI
-673 PGIFEGGLEHTFGSM
+673 PGIFEGGLEHMFNSM
-688 GGFGTY
+688 GGFGVY
-694 LKNSGNIT
+694 LKNSGNVT
-702 LFTALVSTVLLL
+702 LFTSLVSTVLLIL
-714 ILTWKMMHFRGA
+714 LTWKMMHFRGA

-779 RGALGG
+779 RGGLGS

-791 VSSGLMAGSGGI
+791 ASSGLMAGSGGI
-803 QDGNGGGSG
+803 QDGNGGVSG

-833 PGAPGG
+833 PGASGG
-839 DPNGPTGS
+839 DPSAPGG
-847 GSGGGG
+847 GGGG

-862 VNTNVNNDITN
+862 VNVDNSTSND
-873 GDENSSL
+873 NSSAL
-880 LSTSESDRQI
+880 MTSESDRQL

-898 GLSEPSVSS
+898 GLSEPAQLEAGPQA
-907 DSYSGDDVTASS
+907 DAAASS
-919 TVVNNSDDTMS
+919 KVANNADDAMS
-930 ETTSSIQS
+930 ETAVSIQS
-938 TMDAHD
+938 TMDAHN

-1001 AHRQAAETP
+1001 AHRQSAEAP
-1010 RPARSVQQPRQT
+1010 RPVQPTRQT
-1022 SQPQSQQP
+1022 SQPQSQP
-1030 QQPQRGVVG
+1030 SQRGAVG
-1039 AQRQAP
+1039 AQR
-1045 AQNQQV
+1045 QQV
-1051 RQPQPQQPRPQSQQQ
+1051 RQPQAQPQQQ
-1066 APAPTQAQSPAPS
+1066 APTQTQAPAQTPAPS
-1079 RPAPSRGSQGSGSRS
+1079 RPAPSRGGSSRS
-1094 LSAPRQQG
+1094 LSAPRQG
-1102 SAQMPSSG
+1102 ASQMPSSG
-1110 RAVNGGSQS
+1110 KAVNGGAKS
-1119 APSKVGK
+1119 ASGK
-1126 VSKVSKGM
+1126 AGKGL
-1134 KGVKPSGGSSMPSM
+1134 KGVKPSGGSSMPPM

>member
-1 MKNRNDENKKR
+1 MLT
-12 KEGSMT
+12 S
-18 GRVRALTGATRVM
+18 RVRAVRGFTRAM
-31 SLVAAVLI
+31 SFVAAVLI

-50 AYADTDKAEKYDFY
+50 AYAGPNDKVEKYDFY

-81 DNSGLSADEGWTTIA
+81 EGDGLSADEGWTTIA

-102 GDLLGYG
+102 GNLLGYG

-136 KKIDGKLNGSND
+136 KVRDND
-148 AYKGVLAYAQY
+148 SSSANSAYSGVLAYAQY
-159 GSLLNGLGL
+159 GSLLNALGL

-187 MAFLYL
+187 MALLYL

-201 FSAVIWVL
+201 FSAVIWLL
-209 ETLNPFKL
+209 ETLNPFK
-217 FYSAI
+217 FFFSAI
-222 SASSVAM
+222 SASSTAM
-229 ANGMTGGQGVPAWMK
+229 ANGMTGGQGVPVWMQ

-257 VNLSWTVLVPL
+257 VNLSWTVLIPL
-268 FIFTFIISSLMWK
+268 FLFVFIISSLMWK
-281 KGNALSG
+281 KGNALGG
-288 LKKLVIRMLFLGVGL
+288 LKKLVIRVLFLGVGL

-319 ATAGAGMGATRVVL
+319 ATAGAGMGATRVVI

-338 FENWAKVNRLAVPST
+338 FENWAKKDRLAVPDNAT
-353 DAVLQWDESKQAP
+353 LQWDSSKQAP
-366 TGESVNKLRQ
+366 TGASVNKLRQ

-382 KIANTGAFTDVTGL
+382 KLANSGAFSSVSDIDVSG
-396 NPSDLG
+396 LG
-402 SISAESAKMTSSGGL
+402 SISTEAAKADTTSSGGL
-417 KDVTYIATMNML
+417 KDFTYVAAMEML
-429 LRYTNSESYQ
+429 LRYTTAQSYQ
-439 ASDFDTSIKGRINQQ
+439 ASDFDTAIKGRISQQ
-454 VSEGKELVK
+454 ASSGQEQVK

-474 DGSTKVDGKSCP
+474 DGSTKADGKGCSA
-486 TTKALGN
+486 TKASDN
-493 PVLKVREGTG
+493 PVLKVREGSG
-503 LTTTHDGSEVTFKTE
+503 LQASGESGTITFTTSGDKY
-518 NAQIAGDW
+518 AGDW
-526 VVLGD
+526 VMLGE
-531 DADALKNFNNAN
+531 NFNGAN

-584 VGSAGVNWLYW
+584 VGSAGVSWLYW
-595 VNAAVTLLCF
+595 VNGAVTLLCF
-605 IVLGLGYAFGML
+605 IVLGLGYAFGMF
-617 TGAIKNSLH
+617 TGAIKNSMH

-636 GSLAGIAKVVIYTFT
+636 GSMAGIAKVVIYTFT
-651 MITEIVGTMFIYR
+651 MITEIIATMFIYR
-664 LAQEIILSI
+664 LVQEIILSI
-673 PGIFEGGLEHTFGSM
+673 PSIFEGGLEHMFNSM
-688 GGFGTY
+688 GGFGVY
-694 LKNSGNIT
+694 LKNSGNVT
-702 LFTALVSTVLLL
+702 LFTSLVSTVLLIL
-714 ILTWKMMHFRGA
+714 LTWKMMHFRGA

-779 RGALGG
+779 RGGLGS

-791 VSSGLMAGSGGI
+791 ASSGLMAGSGGI
-803 QDGNGGGSG
+803 QDGNGGVSG

-833 PGAPGG
+833 PGASGG
-839 DPNGPTGS
+839 DPSAPGG
-847 GSGGGG
+847 GGGG

-862 VNTNVNNDITN
+862 VNVDNSTSND
-873 GDENSSL
+873 NSSAL
-880 LSTSESDRQI
+880 MTSESDRQL

-898 GLSEPSVSS
+898 GLSEPAQLEAGPQA
-907 DSYSGDDVTASS
+907 DAAASS
-919 TVVNNSDDTMS
+919 NVANNADDAMS
-930 ETTSSIQS
+930 ETAGSIQS
-938 TMDAHD
+938 TMDAHN

-981 DGQKALGDVQNA
+981 DGQKALGDVQSA

-1001 AHRQAAETP
+1001 AHRQSAEAP
-1010 RPARSVQQPRQT
+1010 RPVQPARQT
-1022 SQPQSQQP
+1022 SQPQSQP
-1030 QQPQRGVVG
+1030 SQRGAVG
-1039 AQRQAP
+1039 AQR
-1045 AQNQQV
+1045 QQV
-1051 RQPQPQQPRPQSQQQ
+1051 RQPQAQPQQQ
-1066 APAPTQAQSPAPS
+1066 APTQTQAPAQTSAPS
-1079 RPAPSRGSQGSGSRS
+1079 RPAPSRGGSSRS
-1094 LSAPRQQG
+1094 LSAPRQG
-1102 SAQMPSSG
+1102 ASQMPVKGSSQG
-1110 RAVNGGSQS
+1110 AS
-1119 APSKVGK
+1119 GK
-1126 VSKVSKGM
+1126 AGKGL
-1134 KGVKPSGGSSMPSM
+1134 KGVKPSGGSSMPPM

>member
-1 MKNRNDENKKR
+1 MLT
-12 KEGSMT
+12 S
-18 GRVRALTGATRVM
+18 RVRAVRGFTRAM
-31 SLVAAVLI
+31 SFVAAVLI

-50 AYADTDKAEKYDFY
+50 AYAGPNDKAEKYDFY

-75 DATKPG
+75 DAAKPG
-81 DNSGLSADEGWTTIA
+81 EGEGLSADEGWTTIA
-96 QNASEG
+96 GNASEG

-109 DDDVSSFSGWLVSK
+109 DNDISSFSGWLAS
-123 ATGSSNTV
+123 ATTGASNTV

-136 KKIDGKLNGSND
+136 KVSDNGSSSANSVYRGILD
-148 AYKGVLAYAQY
+148 YAQY
-159 GSLLNGLGL
+159 GSLLNALGL

-187 MAFLYL
+187 MALLYL

-201 FSAVIWVL
+201 FSAVIWLL
-209 ETLNPFKL
+209 ETLNPFK
-217 FYSAI
+217 FFFSAI
-222 SASSVAM
+222 SASSAAM
-229 ANGMTGGQGVPAWMK
+229 ANGMTGGQGVPVWMQ

-257 VNLSWTVLVPL
+257 VNLSWTVLIPL
-268 FIFTFIISSLMWK
+268 FLFTFIISSLMWK

-288 LKKLVIRMLFLGVGL
+288 LKKLVIRMLFLGVGV

-338 FENWAKVNRLAVPST
+338 FENWAKVNRLAVPS
-353 DAVLQWDESKQAP
+353 DATLEWDDSKQVP
-366 TGESVNKLRQ
+366 TGASVNKLRQ

-382 KIANTGAFTDVTGL
+382 RIANPGAFTDVSGIK
-396 NPSDLG
+396 PSDLG
-402 SISAESAKMTSSGGL
+402 SISAESAKADVTSNGGL
-417 KDVTYIATMNML
+417 KDLTFMATMNML
-429 LRYTNSESYQ
+429 LRYTNAQSYQ
-439 ASDFDTSIKGRINQQ
+439 ASDFDTAIKGRISQQ
-454 VSEGKELVK
+454 ASGGQETVK
-463 SCATTWFNVQA
+463 NCATTWFNVQA
-474 DGSTKVDGKSCP
+474 DGSTKTDGKSCS
-486 TTKALGN
+486 TIKASDN
-493 PVLKVREGTG
+493 PVLKVQEGTG
-503 LTTTHDGSEVTFKTE
+503 LQANRPEGSGVVTFTTN
-518 NAQIAGDW
+518 NAQLAGDW
-526 VVLGD
+526 VMLGD
-531 DADALKNFNNAN
+531 NFNNAN

-551 YLNTTFDKNSAT
+551 YLNTAFSKNSAT
-563 TYSSSNAV
+563 VYSSAHSV

-584 VGSAGVNWLYW
+584 VGSAGVSWLYW
-595 VNAAVTLLCF
+595 TNSAVTLLCF
-605 IVLGLGYAFGML
+605 IVLGLGYAFGMF

-636 GSLAGIAKVVIYTFT
+636 GSLAGIAKVLIYTFT
-651 MITEIVGTMFIYR
+651 MITEIIATMFIYR
-664 LAQEIILSI
+664 LVQEIIISI
-673 PGIFEGGLEHTFGSM
+673 PGIFEGGLEHMFNSM

-694 LKNSGNIT
+694 LKNSGNVT
-702 LFTALVSTVLLL
+702 LFTSIVSTVLLL
-714 ILTWKMMHFRGA
+714 ILTWKMLHFRGA

-737 IVDKFLDTNVAPPA
+737 IIDKFLDTNVAPPA

-779 RGALGG
+779 RGGLGS

-791 VSSGLMAGSGGI
+791 ASSGLMAGSGGI
-803 QDGNGGGSG
+803 QDGNGGVSG

-833 PGAPGG
+833 PGASGG
-839 DPNGPTGS
+839 DPSVPGG
-847 GSGGGG
+847 GGGG

-862 VNTNVNNDITN
+862 VNVDNSTSND
-873 GDENSSL
+873 NSSAL
-880 LSTSESDRQI
+880 MTSESDRQL

-898 GLSEPSVSS
+898 GLSEPAQLEAGPQA
-907 DSYSGDDVTASS
+907 DAAASS
-919 TVVNNSDDTMS
+919 KVANNADDAMS
-930 ETTSSIQS
+930 ETAGSIQS
-938 TMDAHD
+938 TMDAHN

-981 DGQKALGDVQNA
+981 DGQKALGDVQSA

-1001 AHRQAAETP
+1001 AHRQSAEAP
-1010 RPARSVQQPRQT
+1010 RPVQPARQT
-1022 SQPQSQQP
+1022 SQPQSQP
-1030 QQPQRGVVG
+1030 SQRGAVG
-1039 AQRQAP
+1039 AQR
-1045 AQNQQV
+1045 QQV
-1051 RQPQPQQPRPQSQQQ
+1051 RQPQAQPQQAQ
-1066 APAPTQAQSPAPS
+1066 TQSPAPS
-1079 RPAPSRGSQGSGSRS
+1079 RPAPSRGGSSRS
-1094 LSAPRQQG
+1094 LSAPRQG
-1102 SAQMPSSG
+1102 ASQMPSSG
-1110 RAVNGGSQS
+1110 KVVNGGAKGAS
-1119 APSKVGK
+1119 GK
-1126 VSKVSKGM
+1126 AGKSL
-1134 KGVKPSGGSSMPSM
+1134 KGVKPSGGSSMPPM

>member
-1 MKNRNDENKKR
+1 MLT
-12 KEGSMT
+12 S
-18 GRVRALTGATRVM
+18 RVRAVRGFTRVM
-31 SLVAAVLI
+31 SFVAAVLI

-50 AYADTDKAEKYDFY
+50 AYADKDKAEKYDFY

-75 DATKPG
+75 DAAKPG
-81 DNSGLSADEGWTTIA
+81 EGEGLSADEGWTTIA
-96 QNASEG
+96 GNASEG

-109 DDDVSSFSGWLVSK
+109 DNDISSFSGWLAS
-123 ATGSSNTV
+123 ATTGASNTV

-136 KKIDGKLNGSND
+136 KVSDNGSSSANSVYRGILD
-148 AYKGVLAYAQY
+148 YAQY
-159 GSLLNGLGL
+159 GSLLNSLGL

-187 MAFLYL
+187 MALLYL

-201 FSAVIWVL
+201 FSAVIWLL

-217 FYSAI
+217 FFSAI

-229 ANGMTGGQGVPAWMK
+229 ANGMTGGQGVPVWMQ

-281 KGNALSG
+281 KGNALNG

-338 FENWAKVNRLAVPST
+338 FENWAKVNRLAVPS
-353 DAVLQWDESKQAP
+353 DATLEWDDSKRAP
-366 TGESVNKLRQ
+366 TGASVNKLRQ

-382 KIANTGAFTDVTGL
+382 KIANPGAFTDVSGL

-402 SISAESAKMTSSGGL
+402 SISAESAKADVTSNGGL
-417 KDVTYIATMNML
+417 KDLTFMATMHML
-429 LRYTNSESYQ
+429 LRYTNAQSYQ
-439 ASDFDTSIKGRINQQ
+439 ASDFDTAIKGRISQQ
-454 VSEGKELVK
+454 ASGGQETVK
-463 SCATTWFNVQA
+463 NCATTWFNVQA
-474 DGSTKVDGKSCP
+474 DGSTKTDGKSCS
-486 TTKALGN
+486 TIKASDN
-493 PVLKVREGTG
+493 PVLKVQEGTG
-503 LTTTHDGSEVTFKTE
+503 LQANRPEGSGVVTFTTN
-518 NAQIAGDW
+518 NAQLAGDW
-526 VVLGD
+526 VMLGD
-531 DADALKNFNNAN
+531 NFNNAN

-551 YLNTTFDKNSAT
+551 YLNTAFSKNSAT
-563 TYSSSNAV
+563 VYSSAHSV

-584 VGSAGVNWLYW
+584 VGSAGVSWLYW
-595 VNAAVTLLCF
+595 TNSAVTLLCF
-605 IVLGLGYAFGML
+605 IVLGLGYAFGMF

-636 GSLAGIAKVVIYTFT
+636 GSLAGIAKVLIYTFT
-651 MITEIVGTMFIYR
+651 MITEIIATMFIYR
-664 LAQEIILSI
+664 LVQEIIISI
-673 PGIFEGGLEHTFGSM
+673 PGIFEGGLEHMFNSM

-694 LKNSGNIT
+694 LKNSGNVT
-702 LFTALVSTVLLL
+702 LFTSIVSTVLLL
-714 ILTWKMMHFRGA
+714 ILTWKMLHFRGA

-779 RGALGG
+779 RGGLGS

-791 VSSGLMAGSGGI
+791 ASSGLMAGSGGI
-803 QDGNGGGSG
+803 QDGNGGVSG

-833 PGAPGG
+833 PGASGG
-839 DPNGPTGS
+839 DPSAPGG
-847 GSGGGG
+847 GGGG

-862 VNTNVNNDITN
+862 VNVDNSTSND
-873 GDENSSL
+873 NSSAL
-880 LSTSESDRQI
+880 MTSESDRQL

-898 GLSEPSVSS
+898 GLSEPAQIEAGPQA
-907 DSYSGDDVTASS
+907 DAAASS
-919 TVVNNSDDTMS
+919 KVANNADDAMS
-930 ETTSSIQS
+930 ETAGSIQS
-938 TMDAHD
+938 TMDAHN

-981 DGQKALGDVQNA
+981 DGQKALGDVQSA

-1001 AHRQAAETP
+1001 AHRQSAEAP
-1010 RPARSVQQPRQT
+1010 RPVQPARQT
-1022 SQPQSQQP
+1022 SQPQSQP
-1030 QQPQRGVVG
+1030 SQRGAVG
-1039 AQRQAP
+1039 AQRQVP
-1045 AQNQQV
+1045 AQ
-1051 RQPQPQQPRPQSQQQ
+1051 QPQQQ
-1066 APAPTQAQSPAPS
+1066 APAQSPAQSAAPS
-1079 RPAPSRGSQGSGSRS
+1079 RPAPSRGGSSRS

-1110 RAVNGGSQS
+1110 KAATGGAQKS
-1119 APSKVGK
+1119 AAG
-1126 VSKVSKGM
+1126 KGM
-1134 KGVKPSGGSSMPSM
+1134 KGLKPSGGSSMPPM

>member
-1 MKNRNDENKKR
+1 MLT
-12 KEGSMT
+12 S
-18 GRVRALTGATRVM
+18 RVRAVRGFTRAM
-31 SLVAAVLI
+31 SFAAALLI

-50 AYADTDKAEKYDFY
+50 AYADKDKAEKYDFY

-81 DNSGLSADEGWTTIA
+81 EGDGLSADEGWTTIA

-102 GDLLGYG
+102 GNLLGYG

-136 KKIDGKLNGSND
+136 KVRDND
-148 AYKGVLAYAQY
+148 SSSANSAYSGVLAYAQY
-159 GSLLNGLGL
+159 GSLLNALGL

-187 MAFLYL
+187 MALLYL

-201 FSAVIWVL
+201 FSAVIWLL
-209 ETLNPFKL
+209 ETLNPFK
-217 FYSAI
+217 FFFSAI
-222 SASSVAM
+222 SASSTAM
-229 ANGMTGGQGVPAWMK
+229 ANGMTGGQGVPAWMQ

-257 VNLSWTVLVPL
+257 VNLSWTVLIPL
-268 FIFTFIISSLMWK
+268 FLFVFIISSLMWK
-281 KGNALSG
+281 KGNALGG
-288 LKKLVIRMLFLGVGL
+288 LKKLVIRVLFLGVGL

-319 ATAGAGMGATRVVL
+319 ATAGAGMGATRVVI

-338 FENWAKVNRLAVPST
+338 FENWAKKDRLAVPDNAT
-353 DAVLQWDESKQAP
+353 LQWDSSKQAP
-366 TGESVNKLRQ
+366 TGASVNKLRQ

-382 KIANTGAFTDVTGL
+382 KLANSGAFSSVSDIDVSG
-396 NPSDLG
+396 LG
-402 SISAESAKMTSSGGL
+402 SISTEAAKADTTSSGGL
-417 KDVTYIATMNML
+417 KDSTYVAAMEML
-429 LRYTNSESYQ
+429 LRYTTAQSYQ
-439 ASDFDTSIKGRINQQ
+439 ASDFDTAIKGRISQQ
-454 VSEGKELVK
+454 ASSGQEQVK

-474 DGSTKVDGKSCP
+474 DGSTKADGKGCSA
-486 TTKALGN
+486 TKASDN
-493 PVLKVREGTG
+493 PVLKVREGSG
-503 LTTTHDGSEVTFKTE
+503 LRVSGESGTITFTTSGDKY
-518 NAQIAGDW
+518 AGDW
-526 VVLGD
+526 VMLGE
-531 DADALKNFNNAN
+531 NFNGAN

-584 VGSAGVNWLYW
+584 VGSAGVSWLYW
-595 VNAAVTLLCF
+595 VNGAVTLLCF
-605 IVLGLGYAFGML
+605 IVLGLGYAFGMF
-617 TGAIKNSLH
+617 TGAIKNSMH

-636 GSLAGIAKVVIYTFT
+636 GSMAGIAKVVIYTFT
-651 MITEIVGTMFIYR
+651 MITEIIATMFIYR
-664 LAQEIILSI
+664 LVQEIILSI
-673 PGIFEGGLEHTFGSM
+673 PSIFEGGLEHMFNSM
-688 GGFGTY
+688 GGFGVY
-694 LKNSGNIT
+694 LKNSGNVT
-702 LFTALVSTVLLL
+702 LFTSLVSTVLLIL
-714 ILTWKMMHFRGA
+714 LTWKMMHFRGA

-779 RGALGG
+779 RGGLGS

-791 VSSGLMAGSGGI
+791 ASSGLMAGSGGLMAGSGGI
-803 QDGNGGGSG
+803 QDGNGGVSG

-820 INGTDG
+820 INGTDD

-833 PGAPGG
+833 PGASGG
-839 DPNGPTGS
+839 DPNAPGG
-847 GSGGGG
+847 GGGG

-862 VNTNVNNDITN
+862 VNVDNSTSND
-873 GDENSSL
+873 NSSAL
-880 LSTSESDRQI
+880 MTSESDRQL

-898 GLSEPSVSS
+898 GLSEPAQIEAGPQA
-907 DSYSGDDVTASS
+907 DAAASS
-919 TVVNNSDDTMS
+919 KVANNADDAMS
-930 ETTSSIQS
+930 ETAGSIQS
-938 TMDAHD
+938 TMDAHN

-1001 AHRQAAETP
+1001 AHRQSAEAP
-1010 RPARSVQQPRQT
+1010 RPVQPARQT
-1022 SQPQSQQP
+1022 SQPQSQP
-1030 QQPQRGVVG
+1030 SQRGAVG
-1039 AQRQAP
+1039 AQR
-1045 AQNQQV
+1045 QQV
-1051 RQPQPQQPRPQSQQQ
+1051 RQPQAQPQQQ
-1066 APAPTQAQSPAPS
+1066 APTQTQAPAQTPAPS
-1079 RPAPSRGSQGSGSRS
+1079 RPAPSRGGSSRS
-1094 LSAPRQQG
+1094 LSAPRQG
-1102 SAQMPSSG
+1102 ASQMPVKGSSQG
-1110 RAVNGGSQS
+1110 ASGKAGNGL
-1119 APSKVGK
+1119 
-1126 VSKVSKGM
+1126 
-1134 KGVKPSGGSSMPSM
+1134 KGVKPSGGSSMPPM

>member
-1 MKNRNDENKKR
+1 MNKK
-12 KEGSMT
+12 KQDKKGEGSLMLT
-18 GRVRALTGATRVM
+18 SRVRAVRGFTRAM
-31 SLVAAVLI
+31 SFVAAVLI

-50 AYADTDKAEKYDFY
+50 AYADKDKAEKYDFY

-81 DNSGLSADEGWTTIA
+81 EGDGLSADEGWTTIA

-102 GDLLGYG
+102 GNLLGYG

-136 KKIDGKLNGSND
+136 RVRDND
-148 AYKGVLAYAQY
+148 SSSANSAYSGVLAYAQY
-159 GSLLNGLGL
+159 GSLLNALGL

-187 MAFLYL
+187 MALLYL

-201 FSAVIWVL
+201 FSAVIWLL
-209 ETLNPFKL
+209 ETLNPFK
-217 FYSAI
+217 FFFSAI
-222 SASSVAM
+222 SASSTAM
-229 ANGMTGGQGVPAWMK
+229 ANGMTGGQGVPVWMQ

-257 VNLSWTVLVPL
+257 VNLSWTVLIPL
-268 FIFTFIISSLMWK
+268 FLFVFIISSLMWK
-281 KGNALSG
+281 KGNALGG
-288 LKKLVIRMLFLGVGL
+288 LKKLVIRVLFLGVGL

-319 ATAGAGMGATRVVL
+319 ATAGAGMGATRVVI

-338 FENWAKVNRLAVPST
+338 FENWAKKDRLAVPDNAT
-353 DAVLQWDESKQAP
+353 LQWDASKQAP
-366 TGESVNKLRQ
+366 TGASVNKLRQ

-382 KIANTGAFTDVTGL
+382 KLANSGAFSSVSDIDVSG
-396 NPSDLG
+396 LG
-402 SISAESAKMTSSGGL
+402 SISTEAAKADTTSSGGL
-417 KDVTYIATMNML
+417 KDFTYVAAMEML
-429 LRYTNSESYQ
+429 LRYTTAQSYQ
-439 ASDFDTSIKGRINQQ
+439 ASDFDTAIKGRISQQ
-454 VSEGKELVK
+454 ASSGQEQVK

-474 DGSTKVDGKSCP
+474 DGSTKADGKSGCSAI
-486 TTKALGN
+486 KASDN
-493 PVLKVREGTG
+493 PVLKVR
-503 LTTTHDGSEVTFKTE
+503 DGSGLQASGESGTITFTTSGDKY
-518 NAQIAGDW
+518 AGDW
-526 VVLGD
+526 VMFGE
-531 DADALKNFNNAN
+531 NFNGSN

-584 VGSAGVNWLYW
+584 VGSAGVSWLYW
-595 VNAAVTLLCF
+595 VNGAVTLLCF
-605 IVLGLGYAFGML
+605 IVLGLGYAFGMF
-617 TGAIKNSLH
+617 TGAIKNSMH

-636 GSLAGIAKVVIYTFT
+636 GSMAGIAKVVIYTFT
-651 MITEIVGTMFIYR
+651 MITEIIATMFIYR
-664 LAQEIILSI
+664 LVQEIILSI
-673 PGIFEGGLEHTFGSM
+673 PSIFEGGLEHMFNSM
-688 GGFGTY
+688 GGFGVY
-694 LKNSGNIT
+694 LKNSGNVT
-702 LFTALVSTVLLL
+702 LFTSLVSTVLLIL
-714 ILTWKMMHFRGA
+714 LTWKMMHFRGA

-737 IVDKFLDTNVAPPA
+737 IVDKFMDTNVAPPA

-779 RGALGG
+779 RGGLGS

-839 DPNGPTGS
+839 DPNAPGG
-847 GSGGGG
+847 GGGG

-862 VNTNVNNDITN
+862 VNAND
-873 GDENSSL
+873 NSASDGNSGSL
-880 LSTSESDRQI
+880 MTSASDRQL

-898 GLSEPSVSS
+898 GLSEPSQLEAGPQA
-907 DSYSGDDVTASS
+907 DAAASS
-919 TVVNNSDDTMS
+919 KVANNADDAMS
-930 ETTSSIQS
+930 ETAGSIQS
-938 TMDAHD
+938 TMDAHN

-981 DGQKALGDVQNA
+981 DGQKALGDVQSA

-1001 AHRQAAETP
+1001 AHRQSAEAP
-1010 RPARSVQQPRQT
+1010 RPVQPART
-1022 SQPQSQQP
+1022 SQPQQS
-1030 QQPQRGVVG
+1030 QPQRGAVG
-1039 AQRQAP
+1039 AQRPAP
-1045 AQNQQV
+1045 AQA
-1051 RQPQPQQPRPQSQQQ
+1051 QPRPQQPQQQ
-1066 APAPTQAQSPAPS
+1066 APAQAPVQNPAPS
-1079 RPAPSRGSQGSGSRS
+1079 RPAPSRGSRS

-1102 SAQMPSSG
+1102 SPQPP
-1110 RAVNGGSQS
+1110 VNGGAKS
-1119 APSKVGK
+1119 ASGK
-1126 VSKVSKGM
+1126 AGKGL
-1134 KGVKPSGGSSMPSM
+1134 KGVKPSGGSSMPPM

>member
-1 MKNRNDENKKR
+1 VNKKSPE
-12 KEGSMT
+12 KKGESSLMLT
-18 GRVRALTGATRVM
+18 HRVRAFRGFTRAL
-31 SLVAAVLI
+31 SFVAAVLI

-50 AYADTDKAEKYDFY
+50 AYADKDKAEKYDFY

-81 DNSGLSADEGWTTIA
+81 EGNGLSEDEGWTTIA

-136 KKIDGKLNGSND
+136 RVRDNGASSANSS
-148 AYKGVLAYAQY
+148 YSGVLAYAQY
-159 GSLLNGLGL
+159 GSLLNSLGL

-187 MAFLYL
+187 MALLYL

-201 FSAVIWVL
+201 FSAVIWLL
-209 ETLNPFKL
+209 ETLNPFK
-217 FYSAI
+217 FFFSAI
-222 SASSVAM
+222 SASSAAM
-229 ANGMTGGQGVPAWMK
+229 ANGMTGGQGVPVWMQ

-257 VNLSWTVLVPL
+257 VNLSWTVLIPL

-319 ATAGAGMGATRVVL
+319 ATAGAGMGATRVVI

-338 FENWAKVNRLAVPST
+338 FENWAKVNRLAVPENGT
-353 DAVLQWDESKQAP
+353 LEWDSDKQSP
-366 TGESVNKLRQ
+366 TGASVNKLRP

-382 KIANTGAFTDVTGL
+382 KLANRGAFSDVAGI
-396 NPSDLG
+396 NPSGLG
-402 SISAESAKMTSSGGL
+402 SISAEAAKADTASNGGL
-417 KDVTYIATMNML
+417 KDFTYVAAMEML
-429 LRYTNSESYQ
+429 LRYTTSQSYQ
-439 ASDFDTSIKGRINQQ
+439 ASDFDTAIKGRISQQ
-454 VSEGKELVK
+454 ASSGVTWVK

-474 DGSTKVDGKSCP
+474 DGSTKKDDKSGCDK
-486 TTKALGN
+486 TKASEN
-493 PVLKVREGTG
+493 AVLKVREGSG
-503 LTTTHDGSEVTFKTE
+503 LQASGEGSVITFTTNPADRL
-518 NAQIAGDW
+518 AGDW

-531 DADALKNFNNAN
+531 DFNNAN

-584 VGSAGVNWLYW
+584 VGSAGVSWLYW
-595 VNAAVTLLCF
+595 VNGAVTLLCF
-605 IVLGLGYAFGML
+605 IVLGLGYAFGMF
-617 TGAIKNSLH
+617 TGAIKNSMH

-636 GSLAGIAKVVIYTFT
+636 GSMAGIAKVLIYTFT
-651 MITEIVGTMFIYR
+651 MITEIIATMFIYR
-664 LAQEIILSI
+664 LVQEIILSI
-673 PGIFEGGLEHTFGSM
+673 PSIFEGGLEHMFNSM
-688 GGFGTY
+688 GGFGVY
-694 LKNSGNIT
+694 LKNSGNVT
-702 LFTALVSTVLLL
+702 LFTSLVSTVLLIL
-714 ILTWKMMHFRGA
+714 LTWKMMHFRGA

-737 IVDKFLDTNVAPPA
+737 IIDKFLDTNVAPPA

-779 RGALGG
+779 RGGLGS

-791 VSSGLMAGSGGI
+791 ASSGLMAGSGGI
-803 QDGNGGGSG
+803 QDGNGGVSG

-833 PGAPGG
+833 PGASGG
-839 DPNGPTGS
+839 DPNAPGG
-847 GSGGGG
+847 GGGG

-862 VNTNVNNDITN
+862 VNVDNSTSND
-873 GDENSSL
+873 NSSAL
-880 LSTSESDRQI
+880 MTSESDRQL

-898 GLSEPSVSS
+898 GLSEPAQIEAGPQA
-907 DSYSGDDVTASS
+907 DAAASS
-919 TVVNNSDDTMS
+919 KVANNADDAMS
-930 ETTSSIQS
+930 ETAGSIQS
-938 TMDAHD
+938 TMDAHN

-1001 AHRQAAETP
+1001 AHRQSAEAP
-1010 RPARSVQQPRQT
+1010 RPVQPTRQT
-1022 SQPQSQQP
+1022 SQPQSQP
-1030 QQPQRGVVG
+1030 SQRGAVG
-1039 AQRQAP
+1039 AQR
-1045 AQNQQV
+1045 QQV
-1051 RQPQPQQPRPQSQQQ
+1051 RQPQAQPQQQ
-1066 APAPTQAQSPAPS
+1066 APTQTQAPAQTPAPS
-1079 RPAPSRGSQGSGSRS
+1079 RPAPSRGGSSRS
-1094 LSAPRQQG
+1094 LSAPRQG
-1102 SAQMPSSG
+1102 ASQMPSSG
-1110 RAVNGGSQS
+1110 KAVNGGAKS
-1119 APSKVGK
+1119 ASGK
-1126 VSKVSKGM
+1126 AGKGL
-1134 KGVKPSGGSSMPSM
+1134 KGVKPSGGSSMPPM